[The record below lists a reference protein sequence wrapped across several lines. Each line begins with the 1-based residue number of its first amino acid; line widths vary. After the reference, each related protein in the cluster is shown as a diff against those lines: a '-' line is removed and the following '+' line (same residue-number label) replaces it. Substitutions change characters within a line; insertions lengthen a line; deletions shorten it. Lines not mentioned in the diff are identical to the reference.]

1 MAHRGTVYYI
11 IGSFCGMTAN
21 RTEEF
26 ILHSDR
32 TQNIRK
38 AMLLYA
44 VTDRAW
50 VGDSTLYAQVEQCLK
65 GGATLVQLREKHLSH
80 DEFVAEAKQMVRLC
94 HAYGVPCLINDD
106 VQVCLE
112 SGADG
117 VHVGQ
122 DDMEADDVRALLGP
136 DRIIGVSAHNVAE
149 AQLAEQ
155 RGADYLGVGA
165 VHSTGTKTD
174 AAPLTPGQLAEICA
188 SVSIPA
194 VAIGGIKLDNL
205 MELAGTGVAGAAIV
219 SGIFA
224 AEDIQAATAALRAR
238 AEEMVRR

>member
-1 MAHRGTVYYI
+1 MKFDKAQQVR
-11 IGSFCGMTAN
+11 
-21 RTEEF
+21 
-26 ILHSDR
+26 
-32 TQNIRK
+32 Q

-50 VGDSTLYAQVEQCLK
+50 VGDGTLYEQVEQCLK
-65 GGATLVQLREKHLSH
+65 GGATIVQIREKGLDHAA
-80 DEFVAEAKQMVRLC
+80 FVAEAREMVQLC
-94 HAYGVPCLINDD
+94 HRYGVMCIINDD
-106 VQVCLE
+106 VQACLD

-122 DDMEADDVRALLGP
+122 DDMAAGDVRAMLGE
-136 DRIIGVSAHNVAE
+136 DKIVGVSAHSVEE
-149 AQLAEQ
+149 AQLAQ
-155 RGADYLGVGA
+155 RCGADYLGVGA

-174 AAPLTPGQLAEICA
+174 AAPLTHAQIRDICA

-205 MELAGTGVAGAAIV
+205 MELSGTGVAGVAIV

-224 AEDIQAATAALRAR
+224 ADDIQAATQALLAR
-238 AEEMVRR
+238 SKEMVQA

>member
-1 MAHRGTVYYI
+1 MKFDKAQQVR
-11 IGSFCGMTAN
+11 
-21 RTEEF
+21 
-26 ILHSDR
+26 
-32 TQNIRK
+32 Q

-50 VGDSTLYAQVEQCLK
+50 VGDGTLYEQVEQCLK
-65 GGATLVQLREKHLSH
+65 GGATIVQIREKGLDHAA
-80 DEFVAEAKQMVRLC
+80 FVAEAREMVQLC
-94 HAYGVPCLINDD
+94 HRYGVMCIINDD
-106 VQVCLE
+106 VQACLD

-122 DDMEADDVRALLGP
+122 DDMAAGDVRAMLGE
-136 DRIIGVSAHNVAE
+136 DKIVGVSAHSVEE
-149 AQLAEQ
+149 AQLAQ
-155 RGADYLGVGA
+155 QCGADYLGVGA

-174 AAPLTPGQLAEICA
+174 AAPLTHAQIRDICA

-205 MELAGTGVAGAAIV
+205 MELSGTGVAGVAIV

-224 AEDIQAATAALRAR
+224 ADDIQAATQALLAR
-238 AEEMVRR
+238 SKEMVQA